1 MRTLIGEV
9 AARMLGRVGV
19 VVDDR
24 HPVWSG
30 FRSGLAL
37 GVVLIALVVGV
48 VL

>member
-9 AARMLGRVGV
+9 VARMLGRLGV

-24 HPVWSG
+24 HPVLSG

-37 GVVLIALVVGV
+37 GMVLIALVVGT
-48 VL
+48 LL